1 MRKSGVLSTTIFLSV
16 VLAGMYGILH
26 DQVTASISEEYFTR
40 LKFPQFRLS
49 PDVPFRTGVSLIGF
63 YATWWM
69 GGLIGLV
76 LGLIGFLLY
85 PDHVSMRKSLLRALL
100 LVAGITLLF
109 SIGGYCYGHFYLTG
123 HGVSWWMPE
132 NLQDKNSYIITGS
145 IHNSSYAGGL
155 CGLLIAVIYLFRKVP
170 RMSETPVQETYHNF
184 SGSRVSARLQQVPD
198 TRSQKILNS

>member
-63 YATWWM
+63 YASWWM
-69 GGLIGLV
+69 GALIGLV
-76 LGLIGFLLY
+76 LGVIGFLLY
-85 PDHVSMRKSLLRALL
+85 PDHISMRKSLLRALL
-100 LVAGITLLF
+100 LVAVTTLLF
-109 SIGGYCYGHFYLTG
+109 SIGGYFYGNFYLKG

-132 NLQDKNSYIITGS
+132 NLQDKNGYIITGS

-155 CGLLIAVIYLFRKVP
+155 CGLLLAVIYLFRKVP
-170 RMSETPVQETYHNF
+170 GMSELPVKRDYNNLSDAHIATRLH
-184 SGSRVSARLQQVPD
+184 RAPDARQ
-198 TRSQKILNS
+198 QKILNP